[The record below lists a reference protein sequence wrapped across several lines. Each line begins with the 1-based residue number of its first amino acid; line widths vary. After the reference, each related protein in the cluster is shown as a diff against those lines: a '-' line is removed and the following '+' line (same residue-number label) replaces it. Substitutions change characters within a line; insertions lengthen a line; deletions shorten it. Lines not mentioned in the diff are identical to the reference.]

1 MNGNLNSPEDWEAS
15 DHITK
20 LKEGIGKGKDG
31 LPIQCLTPHT
41 QIVDRLDDHARADMW
56 IIRHMDRQNPRP
68 ILKTDRQPR
77 MVAKFLGWS
86 FAGFDAK
93 DIMGILA
100 MIVII
105 GFVWNTH
112 SRLTQ
117 QKKDLDVQEQKV
129 KTELL
134 QRPTFTTE
142 QIDGLIKAI
151 QGHHEQGGGQ

>member
-41 QIVDRLDDHARADMW
+41 QIADRLDDHARADMW

-86 FAGFDAK
+86 FAGFDA
-93 DIMGILA
+93 A
-100 MIVII
+100 QIVNII
-105 GFVWNTH
+105 GAIAILYLVINT
-112 SRLTQ
+112 RVRQAQQ
-117 QKKDLDVQEQKV
+117 QKIILDQSQPVTLKQIQALFQKA
-129 KTELL
+129 E
-134 QRPTFTTE
+134 
-142 QIDGLIKAI
+142 
-151 QGHHEQGGGQ
+151 GHHEQGGGQ